1 MRSLPWSVRS
11 YPPNVARTA
20 EQANECARHDCRS
33 SARLLAMVHTH
44 VQAVRPSRGSRKGEE
59 TWQPGRPDQ
68 QPQHACGRSSGP
80 GDAHA
85 AAMPMLGYAQ
95 QLQGAGI
102 NYTAARPGRLILDL
116 AIRSNET
123 KREESGRRGGGARLW
138 G

>member
-1 MRSLPWSVRS
+1 MAAW
-11 YPPNVARTA
+11 
-20 EQANECARHDCRS
+20 
-33 SARLLAMVHTH
+33 
-44 VQAVRPSRGSRKGEE
+44 
-59 TWQPGRPDQ
+59 
-68 QPQHACGRSSGP
+68 SSGP
-80 GDAHA
+80 ATTTGRMLARTRSIGVDA

-95 QLQGAGI
+95 QMQGAGI